1 MREIES
7 FNWILSNNEWYRFN
21 PRLRCQTESRYVQT
35 VPDGK
40 CLCPDPPRRKVPMS
54 RLSCVQNFSCVHRA
68 FKSPHVQTFVRS
80 KLPMSRLS
88 CVPKE
93 NSCVP
98 NLIICAFMSRLSCV
112 QKALC
117 PDFRAFKNAYV
128 QTFVRSKRK
137 FVRSK
142 NNNLCVHV
150 QTFVRSKMPM
160 SRLSCVSKENSCAPK
175 IIICAF
181 MSRLSCVQKCL
192 CPDFRAFKNAY
203 VLTFVRS
210 KRKFVRSK
218 FNNLCVDVQTIV
230 RSEGLMSRLSC
241 VQKCLCPD
249 FLYVQKLTM
258 CTKFDDLISPKETS
272 PKWFGQSN
280 FLNSSLIMAK
290 VEHTHLN

>member
-1 MREIES
+1 
-7 FNWILSNNEWYRFN
+7 
-21 PRLRCQTESRYVQT
+21 
-35 VPDGK
+35 
-40 CLCPDPPRRKVPMS
+40 
-54 RLSCVQNFSCVHRA
+54 
-68 FKSPHVQTFVRS
+68 
-80 KLPMSRLS
+80 
-88 CVPKE
+88 
-93 NSCVP
+93 
-98 NLIICAFMSRLSCV
+98 MSRLSCV
-112 QKALC
+112 QKCLC

-128 QTFVRSKRK
+128 LTFVRSKRK

-160 SRLSCVSKENSCAPK
+160 SRLSCVPKENSCAPK

-258 CTKFDDLISPKETS
+258 CTKFDDLISPRVFS
-272 PKWFGQSN
+272 LVSRVVSLVSRFGLLVWVYDVCLWCMIYVSA
-280 FLNSSLIMAK
+280 FLDECQKKVLLKKSLIRGSFYS
-290 VEHTHLN
+290 

>member
-1 MREIES
+1 MRGNRVI
-7 FNWILSNNEWYRFN
+7 RVTH
-21 PRLRCQTESRYVQT
+21 PRLRCHTESRYVQT

-68 FKSPHVQTFVRS
+68 FKSPHVQTFLRS

-88 CVPKE
+88 CLPKE
-93 NSCVP
+93 NSCAP
-98 NLIICAFMSRLSCV
+98 KLIICAFMSRLSCV

-142 NNNLCVHV
+142 IINLCVH
-150 QTFVRSKMPM
+150 
-160 SRLSCVSKENSCAPK
+160 
-175 IIICAF
+175 
-181 MSRLSCVQKCL
+181 
-192 CPDFRAFKNAY
+192 
-203 VLTFVRS
+203 
-210 KRKFVRSK
+210 
-218 FNNLCVDVQTIV
+218 VQTIV

-249 FLYVQKLTM
+249 FLCVQKLTM
-258 CTKFDDLISPKETS
+258 CSKFDDLISQKKKIVQNGSVS
-272 PKWFGQSN
+272 PIF
-280 FLNSSLIMAK
+280 
-290 VEHTHLN
+290 